1 MNNAHHVVRTL
12 IAELNCLDVPV
23 DAVTDRT
30 DLYAVG
36 LTSLT
41 SVQLLLEI
49 ERAFGIH
56 IPESMLT
63 YEMFESID
71 ALAEAVGTLQ
81 QTDAA

>member
-1 MNNAHHVVRTL
+1 MNNTQHVVRNI
-12 IAELNCLDVPV
+12 IADLNCLDVPV

-49 ERAFGIH
+49 ERAFDIH
-56 IPESMLT
+56 VPDAMLT

-71 ALAEAVGTLQ
+71 ALADAIGTLQ
-81 QTDAA
+81 QADAA